1 MTRGRQHGCRF
12 ALLVLFFACWLPMIL
27 DDYALGTDLP
37 LTGGSGGNLDRSECP
52 RGSYLVGLAGRTGE
66 WVERI
71 APVCAPWLRSSQTF
85 GAPTVGKFLGTGGGG
100 QEVQSELIGGI
111 PARVCRGVNTNNIIA
126 VRVWHIDTLRSQ
138 NRFVQHIEVGCMS
151 LTTPLDTGFL
161 TFGPRSADAEE
172 RVAGMGN
179 LSPCPAGEGIVGIH
193 GRFGLFVDAL
203 GLICGPLPASLGA
216 PVTKL
221 PGPRVQAPSRAQSLH
236 PQAKNMQIPADMY
249 VIVRP
254 GAGDKIPHG
263 QLVITA
269 TEPKVGSTDVV
280 ELELRYLDA
289 PVNQQ
294 HAYPYTTIVSVNKA
308 QLSTGY
314 PVTERVTGGYV
325 GRWQV
330 RARSTMKTPQGS
342 WSFPVQFHMVKAPP
356 PPPMVQTPKLNAPIT
371 QTPAPGSSA
380 VQAPAPSGAT
390 TQMWRSPSMIMP
402 RGVDGDESKDG
413 SETAATTPETEKKP

>member
-1 MTRGRQHGCRF
+1 
-12 ALLVLFFACWLPMIL
+12 MIVHRTL
-27 DDYALGTDLP
+27 SALGLAFGLAFLCPDITHATTDLP
-37 LTGGSGGNLDRSECP
+37 IYGGLGGNDFRAECP
-52 RGSYLVGLAGRTGE
+52 KGSYLVGLAGRAGS
-66 WVERI
+66 WVDRI
-71 APVCAPWLRSSQTF
+71 APVCAPWLMARQAF
-85 GAPTVGKFLGTGGGG
+85 GALSIGSSFGTSGGG
-100 QEVQSELIGGI
+100 QERHESCWNEFVGRTYVVQS
-111 PARVCRGVNTNNIIA
+111 
-126 VRVWHIDTLRSQ
+126 WKIDVLRSD
-138 NRFVQHIEVGCMS
+138 NHYVQRIRAYCASMLSSAKSRNFYFGDKDPYEQDVS
-151 LTTPLDTGFL
+151 
-161 TFGPRSADAEE
+161 FGPFGTRPPEQA
-172 RVAGMGN
+172 
-179 LSPCPAGEGIVGIH
+179 CPAKEVAVGIRVRA
-193 GRFGLFVDAL
+193 GKFIDAI
-203 GLICGPLPASLGA
+203 GLICGPLPPGPGA

-221 PGPRVQAPSRAQSLH
+221 PDPLLQAPSRAQSLH

-380 VQAPAPSGAT
+380 VQAPMPSGSAT
-390 TQMWRSPSMIMP
+390 AQMKQSPFMIRP
-402 RGVDGDESKDG
+402 RGVGEKETG
-413 SETAATTPETEKKP
+413 NETAETNEPTKTP